1 MEYSPPPLFK
11 QGASARFKMM
21 VFAGISIALLLV
33 DARMNVLST
42 VRQVVATALYPVQ
55 MAALA
60 PRDVGL
66 RMGAYFSSVAALEKE
81 VLKLQRQQI
90 AVADIVQQSQL
101 QNAEN
106 NHLRKLMEARERI
119 PVKSM
124 MGQVLY
130 EARDVFTRK
139 IVLDRGSREGV
150 VPGRPVIDNLGVVGQ
165 VTRVFPFT
173 SEVTLLT
180 DKEQAIPVQV
190 LRNGLRSVAYGRGQS
205 GLLDLRFVAPNAD
218 IQVGD
223 VLVTSGIDGVYPGGL
238 AVARVVQVENS
249 ATGAFGRVVCVP
261 LAGTQQ
267 NTQLLILMSVP
278 DMLPRPP
285 DESEAQVKKRAGKMA
300 PIKDPAAAKPVPTPA
315 AAAAAKPPAAA
326 AAKPPAAAAKPP
338 AAVAPKET
346 AP

>member
-21 VFAGISIALLLV
+21 VFACISIALLLV
-33 DARMNVLST
+33 DARMNVLSS
-42 VRQVVATALYPVQ
+42 VRQVVATALYPLQ
-55 MAALA
+55 MVALV
-60 PRDVGL
+60 PGDIGV

-81 VLKLQRQQI
+81 VLELQRQQI
-90 AVADIVQQSQL
+90 AVAQIVQQAKL
-101 QNAEN
+101 QSAEN
-106 NHLRKLMEARERI
+106 NHLRQLMGARARI
-119 PVKSM
+119 PVQSM
-124 MGQVLY
+124 MGEVLY

-139 IVLDRGSREGV
+139 IVLDRGSRQGV
-150 VPGRPVIDNLGVVGQ
+150 VPGRPVIDNLGVIGQ

-249 ATGAFGRVVCVP
+249 ATGAFGHVVCVP
-261 LAGTQQ
+261 LAGIER
-267 NTQLLILMSVP
+267 NTQLLILMSAP
-278 DMLPRPP
+278 DLLPRPP
-285 DESEAQVKKRAGKMA
+285 ETDDKVVKKRAGKMA
-300 PIKDPAAAKPVPTPA
+300 PIKDPAAKEVKLAAKEVKPATKPVDKA
-315 AAAAAKPPAAA
+315 AATI
-326 AAKPPAAAAKPP
+326 
-338 AAVAPKET
+338 PKEAT
-346 AP
+346 P

>member
-33 DARMNVLST
+33 DSRMNVLSG
-42 VRQVVATALYPVQ
+42 VRQAVATGLYPLQ
-55 MAALA
+55 MAALV
-60 PRDVGL
+60 PRDIGS
-66 RMGAYFSSVAALEKE
+66 RMEAYFSSVAALQKE
-81 VLKLQRQQI
+81 VLALQRQQM
-90 AVADIVQQSQL
+90 ASAQLVQQAQL

-106 NHLRKLMEARERI
+106 AHLRKLMAAREHI

-124 MGQVLY
+124 MGEILY

-139 IVLDRGSREGV
+139 VVLDRGSRQGV
-150 VPGRPVIDNLGVVGQ
+150 VPGLPVIDNLGVVGQ

-261 LAGTQQ
+261 LAGTQN
-267 NTQLLILMSVP
+267 NTQLLILMAAP
-278 DMLPRPP
+278 DLLPRPP
-285 DESEAQVKKRAGKMA
+285 DASLTQVKKPVGKMA
-300 PIKDPAAAKPVPTPA
+300 PVKDPAAKAVKPAPTPTPA
-315 AAAAAKPPAAA
+315 AT
-326 AAKPPAAAAKPP
+326 
-338 AAVAPKET
+338 PKEAT
-346 AP
+346 P